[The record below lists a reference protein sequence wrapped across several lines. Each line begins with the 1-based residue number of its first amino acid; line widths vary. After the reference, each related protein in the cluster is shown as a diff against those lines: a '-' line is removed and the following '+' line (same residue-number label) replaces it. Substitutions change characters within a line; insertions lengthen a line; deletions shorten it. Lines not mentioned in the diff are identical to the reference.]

1 MINVSEIKKGIVLDH
16 ICQGQGYE
24 IFKVLHL
31 HEVEDVVVLLQSIP
45 SEKLGRKDLIKI
57 ETDLPLDLTVL
68 GLMGPGIT
76 VNYIE
81 EGERVHKKKLSL
93 PRSVEGILSCKNPRC
108 ITLAEK
114 IHQGS
119 FYLAKEEMKLYRCG
133 YCDAAVSL

>member
-16 ICQGQGYE
+16 ICKGQGYE
-24 IFKVLHL
+24 IFKALHL
-31 HEVEDVVVLLQSIP
+31 QEVEDVVVLLQSIP

-76 VNYIE
+76 VNYIK
-81 EGERVHKKKLSL
+81 EGQRVHKKKLSL
-93 PRSVEGILSCKNPRC
+93 PKEVLGILTCKNPRC

-114 IHQGS
+114 IHPGA
-119 FYLAKEEMKLYRCG
+119 FYLAKEESKLYRCS
-133 YCDAAVSL
+133 YCDAAASI